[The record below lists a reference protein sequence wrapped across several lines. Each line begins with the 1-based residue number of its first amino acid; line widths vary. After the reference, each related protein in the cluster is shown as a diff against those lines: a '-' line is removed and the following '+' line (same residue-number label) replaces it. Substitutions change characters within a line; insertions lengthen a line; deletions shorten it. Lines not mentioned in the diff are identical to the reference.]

1 METQFEYY
9 LTEAEKKTALRRESI
24 KKVSDSDAEKAGKKI
39 ITKYK
44 KALIALKDK

>member
-1 METQFEYY
+1 MEKQFEFY
-9 LTEAEKKTALRRESI
+9 LAEAEKKLSKRKESI